1 MLCRFFYHYKV
12 IIILMMEK
20 HQEQYHRTIGLVL
33 ALKKKLHALKHVLNY
48 SEDRVIIY
56 IEFIN
61 N

>member
-1 MLCRFFYHYKV
+1 MLCRFFYHHKV
-12 IIILMMEK
+12 IIVVK

-48 SEDRVIIY
+48 SEDQVIIY